1 MTPKGTGRGHVH
13 ERSAM
18 KNFFENPE
26 ILFGSPLLALGVVG
40 VVIALA
46 AMVMY
51 WINPNPSGRS

>member
-1 MTPKGTGRGHVH
+1 
-13 ERSAM
+13 M

-26 ILFGSPLLALGVVG
+26 ILFGSPMLALGVVG

-46 AMVMY
+46 AMLMY